1 MVLDFWIGTSFQAL
15 FFYCLGDLL
24 RDRQY
29 KKNIWLLAIVVYV
42 LRYCFTWINDWDARL
57 NKIGNEDNY
66 FLVILVLLCGIIMFN
81 NLFKY
86 CLDRKVSFLTFTGQH
101 SMTFYASHFPFIMIL
116 RFYVVPYLK
125 LEGTISGFIICS
137 ILMVIYLAFVYI
149 GLLMLHKVRI
159 KLLSKVAL

>member
-1 MVLDFWIGTSFQAL
+1 
-15 FFYCLGDLL
+15 
-24 RDRQY
+24 
-29 KKNIWLLAIVVYV
+29 
-42 LRYCFTWINDWDARL
+42 
-57 NKIGNEDNY
+57 
-66 FLVILVLLCGIIMFN
+66 
-81 NLFKY
+81 
-86 CLDRKVSFLTFTGQH
+86 
-101 SMTFYASHFPFIMIL
+101 MIL